1 MSTSFIK
8 TDKYIR
14 LICVL
19 RDKFNGLG
27 NKIYSALVY
36 GSCSRFEIFSI
47 YSDVD
52 LLCIIKEDV
61 LKSETVNELHQI
73 VHECT
78 KTYKIKIHLRIRNI
92 TDLFQGSSGYL
103 DCGFT
108 SSINKLRDGI
118 LIHGASLD
126 NLYLEYIHNTT
137 PQDYAINIKNR
148 LSDVCYQNRSLVSL
162 IANYSDE
169 QEYNNFLSY
178 KCGCLLFQLAE
189 LICYTHGL
197 YFSST
202 LSALELANKIIPH
215 KLFSS
220 ALLIKQGKEKV
231 ELSYFVENLD
241 YLIKETK
248 KNVDKSNI
256 HKLQNIVICKY
267 GDLTDSDLIAEVD
280 QQIQYKEPLKCITQ
294 MIKAC
299 VIRDGQFHIIYSSGY
314 DNSYTSRPI
323 HRIKPTL

>member
-14 LICVL
+14 LICIL

-61 LKSETVNELHQI
+61 LKSDTVNELHQI

-169 QEYNNFLSY
+169 QEYNNILNY

-189 LICYTHGL
+189 LICYTHGQF
-197 YFSST
+197 FSSS
-202 LSALELANKIIPH
+202 LNALELANKITPH
-215 KLFSS
+215 KFFSS

-241 YLIKETK
+241 YLIKETEK
-248 KNVDKSNI
+248 KIDNSNI
-256 HKLQNIVICKY
+256 HKLQNVVICEY
-267 GDLTDSDLIAEVD
+267 RGLADSDLITDVD
-280 QQIQYKEPLKCITQ
+280 QQIKYKEPLKCIAQ
-294 MIKAC
+294 VIKAC
-299 VIRDGQFHIIYSSGY
+299 VVRDGQLHLVYSSGY
-314 DNSYTSRPI
+314 DNR
-323 HRIKPTL
+323 